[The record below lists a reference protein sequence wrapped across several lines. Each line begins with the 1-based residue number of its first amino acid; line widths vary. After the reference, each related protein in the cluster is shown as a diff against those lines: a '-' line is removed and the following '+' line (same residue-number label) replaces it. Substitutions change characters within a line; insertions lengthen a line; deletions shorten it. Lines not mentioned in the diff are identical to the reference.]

1 MYVTSM
7 VMYQQ
12 SDTEELSQSGST
24 ATVPKNISRKISLDS
39 SGTFE
44 TIRNLGKN

>member
-1 MYVTSM
+1 MHVTSM
-7 VMYQQ
+7 VMYQH
-12 SDTEELSQSGST
+12 SDTEELPQSGSM

-44 TIRNLGKN
+44 IIRNLGEN